1 MSVDLVTF
9 GCRLNAYESQVIR
22 REAEAAGLA
31 DSALADT
38 IVVNTCAVTAEA
50 TRQARQAIRKLARER
65 PGARIV
71 VTGCAAQVE
80 PARFRAMPEVDRVLG
95 NAEKLDPRA
104 WQATRALFAGDS
116 GAPDGD
122 AKVAVNDIMAVRQT
136 ASHLL
141 DGFEGRAR
149 AFVQVQNGC
158 DHRCTFCIIPFGRG
172 NSRSVPMGEVVDQ
185 IRHLVERGYRE
196 VVLTGVDLTSYGVG
210 LPATTRLGTLVRQ
223 ILKHVPELPRL
234 RLSSIDSIEADA
246 DLVEALASEPR
257 LMPHLHLS
265 LQAGDDMILKRMKRR
280 HSRADAIAFCA
291 ELRRLRP
298 DVVFGADII
307 AGFPTETEDMFA
319 RSLDLVEAC
328 GLTHLH
334 VFPFSPRPGTP
345 AARMPALARAIV
357 KERAQRLRQKGE
369 AALRRHLDAEIG
381 ARRCVLA
388 ESEREARTEQFTKVR
403 LARPA
408 APGEILQIEIAGH
421 DGRQLLAA

>member
-31 DSALADT
+31 EGGLADT

-65 PGARIV
+65 PSARIV

-104 WQATRALFAGDS
+104 WQATRALFGRGA
-116 GAPDGD
+116 GAPDDD

-172 NSRSVPMGEVVDQ
+172 NSRSVPMGEVVGQ
-185 IRHLVERGYRE
+185 IRHLVERRYRE

-210 LPATTRLGTLVRQ
+210 LPGTARLGTLVRQ
-223 ILKHVPELPRL
+223 IL
-234 RLSSIDSIEADA
+234 
-246 DLVEALASEPR
+246 
-257 LMPHLHLS
+257 
-265 LQAGDDMILKRMKRR
+265 
-280 HSRADAIAFCA
+280 
-291 ELRRLRP
+291 
-298 DVVFGADII
+298 
-307 AGFPTETEDMFA
+307 
-319 RSLDLVEAC
+319 
-328 GLTHLH
+328 
-334 VFPFSPRPGTP
+334 
-345 AARMPALARAIV
+345 
-357 KERAQRLRQKGE
+357 
-369 AALRRHLDAEIG
+369 
-381 ARRCVLA
+381 
-388 ESEREARTEQFTKVR
+388 
-403 LARPA
+403 
-408 APGEILQIEIAGH
+408 
-421 DGRQLLAA
+421 